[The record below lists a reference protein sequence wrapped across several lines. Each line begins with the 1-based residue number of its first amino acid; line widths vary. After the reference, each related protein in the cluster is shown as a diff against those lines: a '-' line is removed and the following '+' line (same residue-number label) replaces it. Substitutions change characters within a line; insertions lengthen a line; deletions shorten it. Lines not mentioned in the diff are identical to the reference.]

1 MSKFIA
7 LTLLLSAAGMSA
19 CGKDDPITAID
30 RSSDCSEIC
39 GRYKDCI
46 AQDYDTGK
54 CEDRC
59 TDMVDKKETD
69 KIDSCEECISDKS
82 CTNSVFNCTT
92 ECAGIVP

>member
-19 CGKDDPITAID
+19 CGKDDPVTAID
-30 RSSDCSEIC
+30 RSMDCSEIC

-46 AQDYDTGK
+46 QTDYDTDK

-59 TDMVDKKETD
+59 TDMVDSKETD
-69 KIDSCEECISDKS
+69 KIDDCENCIDDKS